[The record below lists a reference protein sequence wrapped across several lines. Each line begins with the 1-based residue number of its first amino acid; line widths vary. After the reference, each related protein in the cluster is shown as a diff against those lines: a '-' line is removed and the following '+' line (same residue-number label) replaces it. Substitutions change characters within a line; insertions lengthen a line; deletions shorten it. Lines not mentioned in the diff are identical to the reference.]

1 MSKIQVLDPI
11 TIDKIAAGEVIERPA
26 SVVKELVENAIDA
39 GATAVVVEIKEGG
52 ISFMRITDNG
62 CGIDREDV
70 RSAFL
75 RHSTSKI
82 RSVDDL
88 VHIGSLGFRGE
99 ALSSISAVAQ
109 VELITKTKDQTFGTL
124 YRIAGGKEED
134 LEDTGAPDGTT
145 FIIRQLFY
153 NTPARRKFL
162 KTPMTEA
169 SHVGDLMTRL
179 ALSHPHISFQFINNG
194 QSKLHTSGNGK
205 LKDVIY
211 HIYGREIAANL
222 LKAEYDAPGLK
233 ITGFLGKPI
242 ISRGNRNF
250 ENYYVNGRYAKNNI
264 ISRAIEDAYKDFT
277 MQHKYPFVVLHMEI
291 DGEHVDVNVHPTK
304 MELRFNNQQEVY
316 NAIYSAVDQGLHEK
330 ELIPHVEMPEPKPV
344 VSNTPATAY
353 TPKPKSGSAPQA
365 QTPATARAAI
375 SGMTGTATSAS
386 QMPQQKKAVV
396 PPPQERD
403 LEYFM
408 TKMKK
413 RVLAEHEEEKRK
425 EKAATEQAVN
435 TAENI
440 SAKTD
445 VKLQPASTQQ
455 IPKTLEHTS
464 SYTASENAS
473 ERQTFSS
480 VSTSSSMAE
489 GKTPYMQNASN
500 KSQITMSMNADEPQK
515 SEPSL
520 AESPKQM
527 ELFEDH
533 LLTREAMQKYKVVGQ
548 VFETYWLVEYDN
560 SLYIIDQHAA
570 HERVLY
576 EKTLKSMKTREFTS
590 QMISPPI
597 VLNLSMQ
604 EAELLNTYMD
614 QFTRI
619 GFEIEEFGQDSYA
632 VRAVPDNLFS
642 IAKKE
647 LLIQMLDSLSDEITR
662 NQSPDLIDE
671 KIASMSCKAAVKGNM
686 KLSVQEV
693 DALIGELL
701 SLDNPYH
708 CPHGRPTIIAMTKR
722 ELEKKFKRIV

>member
-39 GATAVVVEIKEGG
+39 GATAVVVEIKDGG

-62 CGIDREDV
+62 CGIEREDV

-88 VHIGSLGFRGE
+88 LHIGSLGFRGE
-99 ALSSISAVAQ
+99 ALSSIAAVAQ

-124 YRIAGGKEED
+124 YRIAGGKEEN

-222 LKAEYDAPGLK
+222 LKAEYDTPELK

-250 ENYYVNGRYAKNNI
+250 ENYYVNGRYARNSI

-277 MQHKYPFVVLHMEI
+277 MQHKYPFVVLHIEI

-330 ELIPHVEMPEPKPV
+330 ELIPHVEMPEPKAAV
-344 VSNTPATAY
+344 Q
-353 TPKPKSGSAPQA
+353 SAPEAKTAVQ
-365 QTPATARAAI
+365 PA
-375 SGMTGTATSAS
+375 
-386 QMPQQKKAVV
+386 P
-396 PPPQERD
+396 ERN

-408 TKMKK
+408 SKMRE
-413 RVLAEHEEEKRK
+413 RVLSEHEEKKK
-425 EKAATEQAVN
+425 EKEDVTKQPVN
-435 TAENI
+435 TIQTIAE
-440 SAKTD
+440 
-445 VKLQPASTQQ
+445 
-455 IPKTLEHTS
+455 E
-464 SYTASENAS
+464 
-473 ERQTFSS
+473 
-480 VSTSSSMAE
+480 
-489 GKTPYMQNASN
+489 KTPYMQNTAVRP
-500 KSQITMSMNADEPQK
+500 QI
-515 SEPSL
+515 
-520 AESPKQM
+520 PKQM

-576 EKTLKSMKTREFTS
+576 EKTLKSMQTREFTS

-604 EAELLNTYMD
+604 EAELLTTYMD
-614 QFTRI
+614 RFTRI

-647 LLIQMLDSLSDEITR
+647 LLLQMLDSLSDEIAR

>member
-11 TIDKIAAGEVIERPA
+11 TSDKIAAGEVIERPA

-39 GATAVVVEIKEGG
+39 GATAVVVEIKDGG

-62 CGIDREDV
+62 CGIEREDV

-88 VHIGSLGFRGE
+88 LHIGSLGFRGE
-99 ALSSISAVAQ
+99 ALSSIAAVAQ

-124 YRIAGGKEED
+124 YRIAGGKEEN

-222 LKAEYDAPGLK
+222 LKAEYDTPELK

-250 ENYYVNGRYAKNNI
+250 ENYYVNGRYARNSI

-277 MQHKYPFVVLHMEI
+277 MQHKYPFVVLHIEI

-330 ELIPHVEMPEPKPV
+330 ELIPHVEMPEPKAAV
-344 VSNTPATAY
+344 Q
-353 TPKPKSGSAPQA
+353 SAPEAKTAVQ
-365 QTPATARAAI
+365 PA
-375 SGMTGTATSAS
+375 
-386 QMPQQKKAVV
+386 P
-396 PPPQERD
+396 ERN

-408 TKMKK
+408 SKMRE
-413 RVLAEHEEEKRK
+413 RVLSEHEEKKK
-425 EKAATEQAVN
+425 EKEDVTKQPVN
-435 TAENI
+435 TIQTIAE
-440 SAKTD
+440 
-445 VKLQPASTQQ
+445 
-455 IPKTLEHTS
+455 E
-464 SYTASENAS
+464 
-473 ERQTFSS
+473 
-480 VSTSSSMAE
+480 
-489 GKTPYMQNASN
+489 KTPYMQNTAVRP
-500 KSQITMSMNADEPQK
+500 QI
-515 SEPSL
+515 
-520 AESPKQM
+520 PKQM

-576 EKTLKSMKTREFTS
+576 EKTLKSMQTREFTS

-604 EAELLNTYMD
+604 EAELLTTYMD
-614 QFTRI
+614 RFTRI

-647 LLIQMLDSLSDEITR
+647 LLLQMLDSLSDEIAR

>member
-99 ALSSISAVAQ
+99 ALSSISAVSQ

-222 LKAEYDAPGLK
+222 LNADYESNGIK

-250 ENYYVNGRYAKNNI
+250 ENYYLNGRYAKNNI
-264 ISRAIEDAYKDFT
+264 IARAIEDGYKDFT
-277 MQHKYPFVVLHMEI
+277 MQHKYPFVVLHIEI

-316 NAIYSAVDQGLHEK
+316 NTIYAAIEQGLHEK
-330 ELIPHVEMPEPKPV
+330 QLIPHVEMPEPKAAPV
-344 VSNTPATAY
+344 RTEQKVK
-353 TPKPKSGSAPQA
+353 KPV
-365 QTPATARAAI
+365 I
-375 SGMTGTATSAS
+375 
-386 QMPQQKKAVV
+386 
-396 PPPQERD
+396 PPPQERNLD
-403 LEYFM
+403 YFM
-408 TKMKK
+408 GKMKE
-413 RVLAEHEEEKRK
+413 RVMAEYEERK
-425 EKAATEQAVN
+425 ASKDSLQKNQESLQNQASDMQQN
-435 TAENI
+435 TAESKKDALQNVKRESQYI
-440 SAKTD
+440 SKNAEQAGMYNVVREEKN
-445 VKLQPASTQQ
+445 VYMAEKQL
-455 IPKTLEHTS
+455 S
-464 SYTASENAS
+464 SPEEANVVPE
-473 ERQTFSS
+473 ESS
-480 VSTSSSMAE
+480 VIPE
-489 GKTPYMQNASN
+489 
-500 KSQITMSMNADEPQK
+500 KSQEQNKQNVQQEYTDIAKNA
-515 SEPSL
+515 
-520 AESPKQM
+520 KQM
-527 ELFEDH
+527 ELFEDN

-548 VFETYWLVEYDN
+548 VFETYWLVEYGN
-560 SLYIIDQHAA
+560 NLYIIDQHAA

-597 VLNLSMQ
+597 VLTLGMQ
-604 EAELLNTYMD
+604 EAELLETYMD

-642 IAKKE
+642 IAKKD
-647 LLIQMLDSLSDEITR
+647 LLMEMIDSLSDEITR
-662 NQSPDLIDE
+662 NLSMDLIDE

-686 KLSVQEV
+686 KLSIQEV

>member
-39 GATAVVVEIKEGG
+39 GATAVVVEVKEGG

-99 ALSSISAVAQ
+99 ALSSISAVSQ

-222 LKAEYDAPGLK
+222 LNADYESNGIK

-250 ENYYVNGRYAKNNI
+250 ENYYINGRYAKNNI
-264 ISRAIEDAYKDFT
+264 IARAIEDGYKDFT
-277 MQHKYPFVVLHMEI
+277 MQHKYPFVVLHIEI

-316 NAIYSAVDQGLHEK
+316 NTIYAAIEQGLHEK
-330 ELIPHVEMPEPKPV
+330 QLIPHVEMPEPKAAPV
-344 VSNTPATAY
+344 RTEQKVK
-353 TPKPKSGSAPQA
+353 KPV
-365 QTPATARAAI
+365 I
-375 SGMTGTATSAS
+375 
-386 QMPQQKKAVV
+386 
-396 PPPQERD
+396 PPPQERNLD
-403 LEYFM
+403 YFM
-408 TKMKK
+408 GKMKE
-413 RVLAEHEEEKRK
+413 RVMAEYEERK
-425 EKAATEQAVN
+425 ASKDSLQKNQESLQNQASDMQQN
-435 TAENI
+435 TAESKKDALQNVKRESQYI
-440 SAKTD
+440 SKNAEQAGMYNVVREEKN
-445 VKLQPASTQQ
+445 VYMAEKQL
-455 IPKTLEHTS
+455 S
-464 SYTASENAS
+464 SPEEANVVPE
-473 ERQTFSS
+473 ESS
-480 VSTSSSMAE
+480 VIPE
-489 GKTPYMQNASN
+489 
-500 KSQITMSMNADEPQK
+500 KSQEQNKQNVQQEYTDIAKNA
-515 SEPSL
+515 
-520 AESPKQM
+520 KQM
-527 ELFEDH
+527 ELFEDN

-548 VFETYWLVEYDN
+548 VFETYWLVEYGN
-560 SLYIIDQHAA
+560 NLYIIDQHAA

-597 VLNLSMQ
+597 VLTLGMQ
-604 EAELLNTYMD
+604 EAELLETYMD

-642 IAKKE
+642 IAKKD
-647 LLIQMLDSLSDEITR
+647 LLMEMIDSLSDEITR
-662 NQSPDLIDE
+662 NLSLDLIDE

-686 KLSVQEV
+686 KLSIQEV